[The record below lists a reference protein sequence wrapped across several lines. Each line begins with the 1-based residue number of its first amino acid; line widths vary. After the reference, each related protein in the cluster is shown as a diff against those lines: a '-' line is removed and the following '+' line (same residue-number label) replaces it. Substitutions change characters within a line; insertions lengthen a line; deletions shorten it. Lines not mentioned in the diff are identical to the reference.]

1 MSKQQTAVEW
11 LWQQIDDI
19 LPFSVDTE
27 TGIKLYNA
35 KQQAKE
41 MEKQQIED
49 AYEIGFA
56 DAWDDA
62 PYDDEPLYKSAEH
75 YYKETY
81 GNE

>member
-1 MSKQQTAVEW
+1 MSKQQTALNWFVNQKPPRALEDVYD
-11 LWQQIDDI
+11 L
-19 LPFSVDTE
+19 L
-27 TGIKLYNA
+27 
-35 KQQAKE
+35 QQALE

-62 PYDDEPLYKSAEH
+62 RYDDEPLYKNAEQ
-75 YYKETY
+75 YYNETY